1 MRVLGKIGAWI
12 FGRIA
17 KALGREI
24 KKDLGTIK
32 VTSVKVIR

>member
-1 MRVLGKIGAWI
+1 MKLIGKIGVWI